1 MLNARSAYNKAD
13 NLRDMLHQIGP
24 SVAIISETWEREKA
38 RLEPVLNSGQYKV
51 LSSYRK
57 TKSPGGGCAI
67 LYNES
72 QFSVTNPDIAVPED
86 VEATW
91 AVFTPVSQ
99 HRHKLK
105 VKRIA
110 IGSIYVS
117 PRSKHKMET
126 IEHIIA
132 TIHLLRAQYDNE
144 INFVIGGDFNRL
156 DISEILDSY
165 GGLRQVISVPTRKS
179 ATL

>member
-38 RLEPVLNSGQYKV
+38 RLDAVLNSRQYKV

-72 QFSVTNPDIAVPED
+72 RFSLTNPDIAVPED

-99 HRHKLK
+99 QLK

-117 PRSKHKMET
+117 PR
-126 IEHIIA
+126 
-132 TIHLLRAQYDNE
+132 
-144 INFVIGGDFNRL
+144 
-156 DISEILDSY
+156 
-165 GGLRQVISVPTRKS
+165 
-179 ATL
+179 